1 VLYLVLLIKF
11 DWKIE
16 FTKLTAE
23 DAESAEGKER
33 GN

>member
-1 VLYLVLLIKF
+1 MLYLVLLIKF
-11 DWKIE
+11 DLKIK

-23 DAESAEGKER
+23 DAESAEGRER